1 MSNKQPAYPQAWEF
15 EGNDGTTYRVH
26 SDPGM
31 SLRDWFAGQVLGAV
45 CSKRDFNYSDDVATW
60 AYVIADAMMKAR
72 DAQNTHY

>member
-31 SLRDWFAGQVLGAV
+31 SLRDWFAGQALAEVYRAYPDAPDAV
-45 CSKRDFNYSDDVATW
+45 VAHHV
-60 AYVIADAMMKAR
+60 YHMADAMMKAR
-72 DAQNTHY
+72 EE